1 MNKKIRCSVILSMMV
16 LLVSFLGYGCRAAS
30 SDVVRTVVVEAEAPV
45 EMAEEV
51 GVFSAPSEPPADGAA
66 SSANVERLIIRNAS
80 LDVTVKDTEAA
91 IETINGIVDEAG
103 GYVVE
108 SNVYKHQ
115 ENKRASVTLRIP
127 AEKLDEIL
135 DQIREIVTEV
145 QRESVSGQDV
155 TEEYVD
161 LQSRLRY
168 LEATEARLLEF
179 LEEAEDTEAA
189 LAVYDKLQGIQAD
202 IEHVKGRMQ
211 YLEQSAAMATVNL
224 TITPDALAQPIQ
236 VKGWRPSGTA
246 RQAIEA
252 LISVL
257 QFFVD
262 AFIVIVLLIFP
273 VLLIIAAPI
282 AGIIYVIRAI
292 LRRRRA
298 RKKDE

>member
-1 MNKKIRCSVILSMMV
+1 MNRKIRFSLILSTIV
-16 LLVSFLGYGCRAAS
+16 LLVSFLGYGCRASS
-30 SDVVRTVVVEAEAPV
+30 SDVVRTMEVEAPV
-45 EMAEEV
+45 EMAEEAEA
-51 GVFSAPSEPPADGAA
+51 FSAPSQPVSGAA
-66 SSANVERLIIRNAS
+66 EAASAANIERLIIRNAS
-80 LDVTVKDTEAA
+80 LEVTVKDTEAA
-91 IETINGIVDEAG
+91 IETLNGIVDEAG
-103 GYVVE
+103 GYIVE
-108 SNVYKHQ
+108 SSVYKYQ

-127 AEKLDEIL
+127 AEKLDETL
-135 DQIREIVTEV
+135 EQIREIATEV

-161 LQSRLRY
+161 LKSRLRY

-179 LEEAEDTEAA
+179 LEDAEDTEAA

-202 IEHVKGRMQ
+202 IERVKGRMQ

-224 TITPDALAQPIQ
+224 TITPDALAQPIH
-236 VKGWRPSGTA
+236 VKGWRPGGTA

-257 QFFVD
+257 QFFID
-262 AFIVIVLLIFP
+262 ALIVIVLLIFP
-273 VLLIIAAPI
+273 VLLIIAAPV
-282 AGIIYVIRAI
+282 AGMIYVIRAI